1 MSSLITTKELNDTSK
16 IKFTTLRTITK
27 FELAMI
33 IALRTSQLQN
43 GCDPLVDITKLKDED
58 GNVNEQDIAELELM
72 EKKIPMYII
81 RTLPNGKEERI
92 PVSEL
97 SIGK

>member
-1 MSSLITTKELNDTSK
+1 MPLITTTELNDTSK
-16 IKFTTLRTITK
+16 KKFTTSPILTK
-27 FELAMI
+27 YEEASVI
-33 IALRTSQLQN
+33 SIRTSQLQN
-43 GCDPLVDITKLKDED
+43 GCDPLVDISKLKDED

-72 EKKIPMYII
+72 EKKIPMYIV
-81 RTLPNGKEERI
+81 RTLPSGKEERI